1 MKYLIGFVGLI
12 ASLAIGNEFP
22 DIYQNTNLLLHRSI
36 VNHGDGYGG
45 A

>member
-1 MKYLIGFVGLI
+1 MKYPIGLVVLIDGLE
-12 ASLAIGNEFP
+12 LGNEFP
-22 DIYQNTNLLLHRSI
+22 DIDQNTNLLLNQSI